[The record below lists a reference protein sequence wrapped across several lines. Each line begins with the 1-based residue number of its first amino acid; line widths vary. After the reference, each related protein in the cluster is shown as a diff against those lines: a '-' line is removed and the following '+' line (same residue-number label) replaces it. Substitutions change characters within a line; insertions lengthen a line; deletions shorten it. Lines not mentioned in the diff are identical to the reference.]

1 MDSSANGELHTVLV
15 TGGTDG
21 LGRATATL
29 LASEGYRVFAA
40 GRNPQKRA
48 ALEQFAE
55 EHELSLETVDLDVT
69 CDESAD
75 HAVAE
80 VERRAGPV
88 DVLVNNAG
96 IAIAGV
102 MEEIT
107 LADLRKQFETNI
119 FGVVRMTQRVLPSMR
134 SRRRGCIVN
143 MSSIAGR
150 VSNPLMGP
158 YSSSKHA
165 IEAISDSFRLE
176 LAPFGIRVV
185 IIEPGVIPTNINR
198 TGAELSAR
206 YMANAA
212 ASPYA
217 RVYLGFLKMWQK
229 RVAGAKSTPEDCAR
243 VILRAVR
250 DPRSRA
256 RYTVTPDARMMVALR
271 WILSDRALDRMT
283 LRMLALNR
291 QQGATPSD
299 EAMRAQ
305 LEEMLRARPSSPSAS

>member
-1 MDSSANGELHTVLV
+1 MDSSANGQLHTVLV

-55 EHELSLETVDLDVT
+55 EHKLPLETIDLDVT

-75 HAVAE
+75 RAVAE
-80 VERRAGPV
+80 VEHRAGPV

-165 IEAISDSFRLE
+165 VEAISDSFRLE

-185 IIEPGVIPTNINR
+185 IIEPGIIPTNINR

-206 YMANAA
+206 YMTNAA

-217 RVYLGFLKMWQK
+217 RVYLGFLKVWQK
-229 RVAGAKSTPEDCAR
+229 RVASAKSTPEDCAG

-256 RYTVTPDARMMVALR
+256 RYTVTPDARMTVALR
-271 WILSDRALDRMT
+271 WILSDRALDRVT
-283 LRMLALNR
+283 LRMFALNR
-291 QQGATPSD
+291 EDGATPSD

-305 LEEMLRARPSSPSAS
+305 LEAMLRARSS